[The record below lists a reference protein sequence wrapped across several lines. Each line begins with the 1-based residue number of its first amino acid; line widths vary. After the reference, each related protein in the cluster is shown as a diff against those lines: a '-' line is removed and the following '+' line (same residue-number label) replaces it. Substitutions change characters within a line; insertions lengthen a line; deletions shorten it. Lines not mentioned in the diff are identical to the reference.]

1 MDKILI
7 ASDIHGSARHC
18 QKLINAFYDE
28 NAETLLLLGDI
39 LDGDREVAAMLNEL
53 DLGAG
58 LNQAQRQGQEQG
70 QNQNNLIL
78 CVRGNCDYPSD
89 QALLAFPM
97 PAEYCLLFAGNK
109 RIFAAHGNRAIPNL
123 KSGDI
128 YLHGHTHVPTW
139 DFSKDYAELNPGSVS
154 EPRRGSK
161 HGYMT
166 LEAGKENKNSV
177 IFLWKDLDGNI
188 FHELKIK

>member
-1 MDKILI
+1 
-7 ASDIHGSARHC
+7 
-18 QKLINAFYDE
+18 
-28 NAETLLLLGDI
+28 
-39 LDGDREVAAMLNEL
+39 ML
-53 DLGAG
+53 
-58 LNQAQRQGQEQG
+58 
-70 QNQNNLIL
+70 
-78 CVRGNCDYPSD
+78 
-89 QALLAFPM
+89 
-97 PAEYCLLFAGNK
+97 AEYCLLFAGNK

-139 DFSKDYAELNPGSVS
+139 DFSKDYIELNPGSVS

-166 LEAGKENKNSV
+166 LEEGKENKNSV

-188 FHELKIK
+188 FHELKLK

>member
-1 MDKILI
+1 MKEMKILI

-18 QKLINAFYDE
+18 QKLIRAFHNE
-28 NAETLLLLGDI
+28 NADTLLLLGDI

-53 DLGAG
+53 S
-58 LNQAQRQGQEQG
+58 
-70 QNQNNLIL
+70 QNNLIL

-97 PAEYCLLFAGNK
+97 LADYCLLFAGNK

-139 DFSKDYAELNPGSVS
+139 DFSKDYIELNPGSVS
-154 EPRRGSK
+154 EPRCGSK

-188 FHELKIK
+188 FHELKL

>member
-1 MDKILI
+1 MKIVI

-18 QKLINAFYDE
+18 QKLIHAFHNE
-28 NAETLLLLGDI
+28 NADTLLLLGDI

-53 DLGAG
+53 E
-58 LNQAQRQGQEQG
+58 LNQ
-70 QNQNNLIL
+70 NHLIL

-97 PAEYCLLFAGNK
+97 LADYCLLFAGNK

-139 DFSKDYAELNPGSVS
+139 DFSHNYIELNPGSVS
-154 EPRRGSK
+154 EPRRGSTRS
-161 HGYMT
+161 YMT
-166 LEAGKENKNSV
+166 LDNNGFV
-177 IFLWKDLDGNI
+177 WKDLDGNI
-188 FHELKIK
+188 FHELKF